1 LIIITFSIFISEN
14 SLYFYSGIMK
24 KLVYTILAVLY
35 FGLASATAMNFQNS
49 GGPSSGLTTVYP
61 GSPHSRYIVYC
72 IVKSV
77 NEKNGIN
84 QISHPEISGFC
95 KHLYYPSEIITPV
108 SFIALSGKFMKRQAT
123 AQIFNSWLKNE
134 ANTPT
139 LHPPISLQIPIYLR
153 NCNFRI

>member
-1 LIIITFSIFISEN
+1 LIIITFSIFFSKN
-14 SLYFYSGIMK
+14 SLYIYSGIMK
-24 KLVYTILAVLY
+24 KLVHTILAVLY

-49 GGPSSGLTTVYP
+49 GGPSAGLTTVYP

-84 QISHPEISGFC
+84 QISLPEISGFGR
-95 KHLYYPSEIITPV
+95 HLYYPSEIITPV
-108 SFIALSGKFMKRQAT
+108 SFIALSGKFMKKQAT
-123 AQIFNSWLKNE
+123 AQIFNSRLKNK

-139 LHPPISLQIPIYLR
+139 FHPPISLQIPIYLR